1 MGEHATETHISEA
14 RKAIKTALLDAQSSN
29 MHKMRQAQA
38 KQMKK
43 EAKKQKKEAKKHV
56 NAEGEKTFTWAELEA
71 GKDAEAETSANKKLG
86 HLVDNLASAPKAKN
100 AKDDA
105 EKEQEDN
112 KMDALRGT
120 LNAVKDQVGFKEV
133 KEDDKD
139 ADDVVEEDEETEDS
153 DEDDRKEEPKESA
166 KKDDR
171 REDDRREDD
180 RDDDRRED
188 DRDDDRREDDREEDD
203 RREDRREDDRKDDRR

>member
-120 LNAVKDQVGFKEV
+120 LNAVKDQVGFKEDKEEV

-139 ADDVVEEDEETEDS
+139 ADDVVEE
-153 DEDDRKEEPKESA
+153 
-166 KKDDR
+166 DDR